1 MTSEAMVVMEQGSR
15 WPGWIDEQNG
25 HDSSV
30 WVLAQGRA
38 EPYGGFAVRAL
49 ESVRAIVRGSTA
61 RHALVVCNGE
71 GGRREL
77 ASRRTLLRTLLY
89 ELSVAGGGEVVV
101 VLDGAAAHRRELCGV
116 VSELAEE
123 LDGDDQ
129 LTLRVRALP
138 SQPPPALRQV
148 A

>member
-1 MTSEAMVVMEQGSR
+1 MVVMEQGSR

-25 HDSSV
+25 QDSSV
-30 WVLAQGRA
+30 WVLAQRRA
-38 EPYGGFAVRAL
+38 EPYGGFAARAL
-49 ESVRAIVRGSTA
+49 ESIRRIVRGSTA
-61 RHALVVCNGE
+61 RQALVVCNGQ
-71 GGRREL
+71 GGAREL
-77 ASRRTLLRTLLY
+77 SSRRTLLRTLLY
-89 ELSVAGGGEVVV
+89 ELSVAGGGQVVV
-101 VLDGAAAHRRELCGV
+101 VLDGAAAHRRELCRV
-116 VSELAEE
+116 VSELADE